1 MDGFLDGLDRSLQ
14 ERNWHAALVMSLTLP
29 DLCAKASNPARKTN
43 GAKYAAWFDEF
54 VGPKYK
60 RPVGA
65 DRRLHVFLSGND
77 CYALRC
83 ALLHEGSAEVTTQKA
98 RETLERFHFCVP
110 GERNISWHRNQKDG
124 ALILMVDEFAA
135 DVLEA
140 ARSWWASLRP
150 DLRDT
155 ARKNQL
161 TLLDADTFDG
171 F

>member
-1 MDGFLDGLDRSLQ
+1 MDGFLDGLERSLQ
-14 ERNWHAALVMSLTLP
+14 EQNWHAALVMSLTLP
-29 DLCAKASNPARKTN
+29 DLCVKAANPAEKTN

-54 VGPKYK
+54 VGPTYM
-60 RPVGA
+60 RPVGP

-83 ALLHEGSAEVTTQKA
+83 ALLHEGSSEVTTQRA

-110 GERNISWHRNQKDG
+110 GDRNISWHMNQKHG
-124 ALILMVDEFAA
+124 ALILMVDQFAA

-140 ARSWWASLRP
+140 ARSWWGLLEP
-150 DLRDT
+150 DRRHA
-155 ARKNQL
+155 ARKTHL
-161 TLLDADTFDG
+161 TLLDADTFND